1 MIDARV
7 NVSIVTHP
15 KTKKLKRKLG
25 DSGPWG
31 LICLFLW
38 AAANRSDGK
47 LTGMTAEDVEL
58 AVDWAGD
65 DGAFVATLVAV
76 GFLDGED
83 GSYAIHDWAEH
94 NPWSAG
100 AGARSEK
107 AKWLALCKHHG
118 RDKAAELMPAY
129 AARLL
134 SPASSTPAADDSMQD
149 PENSS
154 APSPY
159 PYPLPSPYPS
169 TQPDSSADASESP
182 PTGTRGKKPK
192 TTFRV
197 WLDSVRTSGERVIS
211 DYSPVWLY
219 AENAGIPREWVELA
233 WNRFRHRF
241 LSDEK
246 PSAKRY
252 ADWRR
257 TFLNYVENNWL
268 QLWHWSERDNSYCL
282 STTGVQALKAF
293 EGQAGAQ

>member
-7 NVSIVTHP
+7 NVSIVSHP

-25 DSGPWG
+25 DSGPWS

-83 GSYAIHDWAEH
+83 GNYSIHDWAEH

-100 AGARSEK
+100 AAARSEK
-107 AKWLALCKHHG
+107 ARWIALCKHHG
-118 RDKAAELMPAY
+118 RERAAETMPAY
-129 AARLL
+129 ADRLL
-134 SPASSTPAADDSMQD
+134 SSATSTPEADDSMRVA
-149 PENSS
+149 ENSC
-154 APSPY
+154 APSPS
-159 PYPLPSPYPS
+159 PSPLPSAPP
-169 TQPDSSADASESP
+169 SSAAVASAE
-182 PTGTRGKKPK
+182 PTSDPTKGRK
-192 TTFRV
+192 TTFKV
-197 WLDSVRTSGERVIS
+197 WLTDIRASGQKAVS
-211 DYSPVWLY
+211 GYQPVWDY
-219 AENAGIPREWVELA
+219 AEQVGIPAEWIELA
-233 WNRFRHRF
+233 WICFRERYTN
-241 LSDEK
+241 DEK
-246 PSAKRY
+246 ANLKRY

-257 TFLNYVENNWL
+257 VFLRAVKEGWMGV
-268 QLWHWSERDNSYCL
+268 WSWSDRDESYRL
-282 STTGVQALKAF
+282 TTIGMQALKAF

>member
-1 MIDARV
+1 MIDVRV
-7 NVSIVTHP
+7 NVSIVGHP

-159 PYPLPSPYPS
+159 PYPYPSPSAPPS
-169 TQPDSSADASESP
+169 TAAVASAE
-182 PTGTRGKKPK
+182 PTSDPTKGRK
-192 TTFRV
+192 TTFKV
-197 WLDSVRTSGERVIS
+197 WLTDIRASGQRAVSE
-211 DYSPVWLY
+211 YPPVWDY
-219 AENAGIPREWVELA
+219 AEQVGIPAEWIELA
-233 WNRFRHRF
+233 WIRFRERYTN
-241 LSDEK
+241 DEK
-246 PSAKRY
+246 ASLKRY

-257 TFLNYVENNWL
+257 VFLRAVKEGWMGV
-268 QLWHWSERDNSYCL
+268 WSWSDRDESYRL
-282 STTGVQALKAF
+282 TTIGMQALKAF

>member
-7 NVSIVTHP
+7 NVSIISHP
-15 KTKKLKRKLG
+15 KTKKLIRRLG
-25 DSGPWG
+25 DGGAWK
-31 LICLFLW
+31 LVCLFLW

-107 AKWLALCKHHG
+107 AKWIALCKHHG
-118 RDKAAELMPAY
+118 RERAAEQMPAY

-134 SPASSTPAADDSMQD
+134 QSASSTPAADDSMQD
-149 PENSS
+149 AENSS
-154 APSPY
+154 APSP
-159 PYPLPSPYPS
+159 LPSPSPSPSPSAPPS
-169 TQPDSSADASESP
+169 TAAVASAE
-182 PTGTRGKKPK
+182 PTSGQSRK
-192 TTFRV
+192 TTFRA
-197 WLDSVRTSGERVIS
+197 WLTDIRASGQKAVS
-211 DYSPVWLY
+211 DYQPVWDY
-219 AENAGIPREWVELA
+219 AEQVGIPAEWIELA
-233 WNRFRHRF
+233 WICFRERY
-241 LSDEK
+241 STDEK
-246 PSAKRY
+246 ASLKRY

-257 TFLNYVENNWL
+257 VFLRAVKEGWMGV
-268 QLWHWSERDNSYCL
+268 WSWSDRDQSYRL
-282 STTGVQALKAF
+282 TTTGIQTEKAVT
-293 EGQAGAQ
+293 AQEAAQ

>member
-15 KTKKLKRKLG
+15 KTKKLKRRLG
-25 DSGPWG
+25 DSGPWK

-83 GSYAIHDWAEH
+83 GNYCIHDWAEH

-100 AGARSEK
+100 ASARSEK

-149 PENSS
+149 AENSS
-154 APSPY
+154 APSPL
-159 PYPLPSPYPS
+159 PSPLPSAPPC
-169 TQPDSSADASESP
+169 SAAVASAE
-182 PTGTRGKKPK
+182 PTSGQTTSRK
-192 TTFRV
+192 TTFRA
-197 WLDSVRTSGERVIS
+197 WLTDIRASGQKAVS
-211 DYSPVWLY
+211 DYQPVWDY
-219 AENAGIPREWVELA
+219 AEQVGIPAEWIELA
-233 WNRFRHRF
+233 WIRFRERY
-241 LSDEK
+241 STDEK
-246 PSAKRY
+246 ASLKRY
-252 ADWRR
+252 TDWRH
-257 TFLNYVENNWL
+257 TFLRSVKEGWMDV
-268 QLWHWSERDNSYCL
+268 WFWSERDQAYRL
-282 STTGVQALKAF
+282 TTTGQQAEKAMIAQEAVQ
-293 EGQAGAQ
+293 